1 MSSETLTAPN
11 AGRVAE
17 ATRPQRGP
25 LRRQPNWRRRQA
37 LKGAAF
43 TLPFFAGFALVTIIP
58 IVIALGQSVFQEK
71 QSGLGL
77 GKGELVFAGFDNYL
91 RGLTSEVFWVG
102 MLRVALFGAVI
113 IPLSLVI
120 SLSMALLLDAVTG
133 RTAKFFR
140 TGFLIPYMV
149 PGIVATLIWIYLY
162 SPKVGPLTPFFEQF
176 GLNINFFAP
185 GSVWPSMGNI
195 IVWGGIGFNMLL
207 MYGSLRAIPRDIFDA
222 ARVDGASEF
231 RIAWSI
237 KVPHLRGI
245 IVLTTMLSIIGS
257 LQMFNEPQ
265 LFRTVSPQTVSADW
279 VPVQMIYNQAF
290 VANDPFYA
298 AALSVILAVVV
309 GIASFIF
316 YKFTNRPVES

>member
-1 MSSETLTAPN
+1 MSTETLTAPTT
-11 AGRVAE
+11 GRA
-17 ATRPQRGP
+17 ADAARPARRP
-25 LRRQPNWRRRQA
+25 RRQPSWRRLQA

-58 IVIALGQSVFQEK
+58 LLIALVQSVFQERRT
-71 QSGLGL
+71 GLGL
-77 GKGELVFAGFDNYL
+77 GKGEIVFAGFDNYL
-91 RGLTSEVFWVG
+91 QGLTSEVFWMG
-102 MLRVALFGAVI
+102 MLRVGLFGAVV
-113 IPLSLVI
+113 IPLGLVV

-133 RTAKFFR
+133 KKAKFFR
-140 TGFLIPYMV
+140 VGFLVPYMV

-176 GLNINFFAP
+176 GLDLNFFAP

-195 IVWGGIGFNMLL
+195 MVWGGIGFNMLL
-207 MYGSLRAIPRDIFDA
+207 MYGSLRAIPGEIFDA
-222 ARVDGASEF
+222 ARVDGASEW
-231 RIAWSI
+231 RIAWAI

-257 LQMFNEPQ
+257 LQIFNEPQ
-265 LFRTVSPQTVSADW
+265 LFRSVSPQTVSADW

-290 VANDPFYA
+290 VANDPYYA

-309 GIASFIF
+309 GIASAIF
-316 YKFTNRPVES
+316 YKFTNRPVS